1 MSVITPRWRRELIQQ
16 RFHLWIIL
24 KMKWRANKFMKLL
37 VTGGAGFIGSNF
49 IHYWLKE
56 HPEDEVVN
64 VDKLTYAGNLEN
76 LKALENSQHYKFIK
90 ADICDIEAMKTAM
103 RGVDFVVNF
112 AAESHNDRAVL
123 DPGVFVRTNV
133 LGTQILLESA
143 RQTGVKR
150 FHHISTCEVFGD
162 LALDDARSFKE
173 DDSYAPRTPYNAS
186 KAGANHE
193 VMAYFHTFGMPVT
206 ISHCCNNYG
215 PYQFPEKL
223 IPLFTTN
230 ALEDKN
236 LPLFKSSGNR
246 REGIHVDDHARGIDA
261 ILQKGK
267 IGEAYNI
274 GTGVE
279 KNIDEITDIILET
292 FGKPQSL
299 KTYVPDRLGHDRR
312 YLLDT
317 TKIKR
322 ELGWE
327 PKIKFEDGLKQTIQW
342 YVDNPEWWKRGR

>member
-1 MSVITPRWRRELIQQ
+1 
-16 RFHLWIIL
+16 
-24 KMKWRANKFMKLL
+24 MKLL
-37 VTGGAGFIGSNF
+37 ITGGAGFIGANF

-56 HPEDEVVN
+56 HSEDGIVN

-76 LKALENSQHYKFIK
+76 LKDVEDNPRYKLIK
-90 ADICDIEAMKTAM
+90 ADVCDFEAMREAM
-103 RGVDFVVNF
+103 TGVDVVVNF

-123 DPGVFVRTNV
+123 DPGIFVRTNV
-133 LGTQILLESA
+133 LGTQILLEAA
-143 RQTGVKR
+143 RQAQVKR
-150 FHHISTCEVFGD
+150 FHHVSTCEVFGD
-162 LALDDARSFKE
+162 LALDDARAFKE
-173 DDSYAPRTPYNAS
+173 DDPYQPRTPYNAS

-193 VMAYFHTFGMPVT
+193 VMAYFHTYGMPVT

-223 IPLFTTN
+223 VPLFVTN
-230 ALEDKN
+230 AIEDKN
-236 LPLFKSSGNR
+236 LPLFKSSKNK
-246 REGIHVDDHARGIDA
+246 REWIHVDDHARGVEA

-279 KNIDEITDIILET
+279 KNIEEMTDIILQT
-292 FGKPQSL
+292 LNKPQSL
-299 KTYVPDRLGHDRR
+299 KTYVSDRLGHDRR

-327 PKIKFEDGLKQTIQW
+327 PKIKFEDGLKQTIEW
-342 YVDNPEWWKRGR
+342 YKNNEEWWKRVKTGDYQKYYDEYYKNKLGKI